1 MVEVHLNHFAYG
13 GVALAVATSHK
24 VADALTMANFINHW
38 ATVARGGSP
47 IKPTI
52 LSHSLSNAKL
62 PKFTFRETSEVKQ
75 YATRRF
81 MFPDSKLNELKNKV
95 NGLSTNPVNPTRSES
110 LTSLIFKCAVE
121 AAATTKSGSLK
132 PSILTQ
138 VVNIRKRLGTN
149 FPELAA
155 GNIFTHV
162 IIKMMNSGQIK
173 LTDVI
178 SNMRKEITKLHGLR
192 NVEEVG
198 ENQENMLLMLGND
211 QTYHFSSIC
220 RFPFYQI
227 DFGWGKPLQVMVQT
241 TAVDKFFIVLMDSPF
256 EDGIEAIVHL
266 EKEDMTIFQKDKE
279 LIAYVKDD

>member
-1 MVEVHLNHFAYG
+1 
-13 GVALAVATSHK
+13 
-24 VADALTMANFINHW
+24 
-38 ATVARGGSP
+38 
-47 IKPTI
+47 
-52 LSHSLSNAKL
+52 
-62 PKFTFRETSEVKQ
+62 
-75 YATRRF
+75 
-81 MFPDSKLNELKNKV
+81 
-95 NGLSTNPVNPTRSES
+95 
-110 LTSLIFKCAVE
+110 
-121 AAATTKSGSLK
+121 
-132 PSILTQ
+132 
-138 VVNIRKRLGTN
+138 
-149 FPELAA
+149 
-155 GNIFTHV
+155 
-162 IIKMMNSGQIK
+162 MMNSRQIK

-241 TAVDKFFIVLMDSPF
+241 TAVDKIFIVLMDSPF

-279 LIAYVKDD
+279 LLAYVKDD